1 MARAEVVHSTD
12 AVTVIFN
19 GDKRRPEPSTA
30 IIKFPGGHVEV
41 SRCTDGTYWAHLS
54 VVDSANIEDSRIDH
68 CRAVEGLR
76 NVLEFPHADAIR
88 NLALRVSNTVPH
100 FDPNA

>member
-1 MARAEVVHSTD
+1 MARAEVVHSSD

-19 GDKRRPEPSTA
+19 GDRRRPEPSTA

-54 VVDSANIEDSRIDH
+54 VADAANIVGSRIDYNPPQAGN
-68 CRAVEGLR
+68 CSVADM
-76 NVLEFPHADAIR
+76 PHADAIAK
-88 NLALRVSNTVPH
+88 LALRVSNAVPH
-100 FDPNA
+100 FDPDA